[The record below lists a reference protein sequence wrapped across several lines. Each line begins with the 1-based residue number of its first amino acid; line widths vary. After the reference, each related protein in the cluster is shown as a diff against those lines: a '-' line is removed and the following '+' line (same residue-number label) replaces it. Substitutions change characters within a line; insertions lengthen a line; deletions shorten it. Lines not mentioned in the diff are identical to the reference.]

1 MSHGR
6 LSPLDRGFDFEL
18 GEQHQEVSHHPARWR
33 VEVNRPGTT
42 QEAIRGGLLEVGF
55 DQETEVEKASSQ
67 TVKLGDDQP
76 LRLAGFEGLDRALQT
91 RPMDLPAGDAW
102 VIFDANQVV
111 AEDLALASEA
121 LFLSLGRD
129 ASRGLFVG

>member
-1 MSHGR
+1 
-6 LSPLDRGFDFEL
+6 
-18 GEQHQEVSHHPARWR
+18 
-33 VEVNRPGTT
+33 
-42 QEAIRGGLLEVGF
+42 
-55 DQETEVEKASSQ
+55 
-67 TVKLGDDQP
+67 
-76 LRLAGFEGLDRALQT
+76 
-91 RPMDLPAGDAW
+91 MDLPAGDAW